1 MKLSLP
7 LGCGAPAKLLRK
19 RSKGFTLVE
28 MITAM
33 TIIAVVL
40 TIAAPMVGEYL
51 RSVALKDAVYKVVG
65 DLNVIKSQAIK
76 TQVGCQINF
85 DNANHQYTLSNP
97 NRTMDL
103 TAYRG
108 NVRFTVN
115 PAGADDFSLVIG
127 ISPRGISDLVPPATT
142 QVYLTNQDNRIFRI
156 ETSAAGAVTFREFN
170 SATNSWI

>member
-7 LGCGAPAKLLRK
+7 FGRGAPAKLLRE

-28 MITAM
+28 MLTAIA
-33 TIIAVVL
+33 IIAIVL
-40 TIAAPMVGEYL
+40 TIAAPVVGQYL
-51 RSVALKDAVYKVVG
+51 RSVALKDAVYQVVG
-65 DLNVIKSQAIK
+65 DLNVIKSQAIR

-85 DNANHQYTLSNP
+85 SNVNHQYTLSNP
-97 NRTMDL
+97 NRSVDL
-103 TAYRG
+103 TTYRG

-127 ISPRGISDLVPPATT
+127 ISPRGISTLVPPATT

-156 ETSAAGAVTFREFN
+156 QASAAGAVTIREFN